1 MSNHYRVWLKVT
13 TDMYVDVIAPDRDM
27 AHAIGEKFLSETIDD
42 WNKAKMNEGQTMSTF
57 WLTPEWEVDVET
69 PLNEE
74 LDKVQEWALTLD
86 YLTGGTA

>member
-27 AHAIGEKFLSETIDD
+27 AHAIGERFLSDTIDD
-42 WNKAKMNEGQTMSTF
+42 WDKAKMGEGQTMSTF
-57 WLTPEWEVDVET
+57 WLTPEWEIEVD
-69 PLNEE
+69 LHDE
-74 LDKVQEWALTLD
+74 LDEVQEWALTLD